1 MSLSLEGDANDYV
14 GKGLSGGKIAVFPPR
29 ESKFVAQDNIIVG
42 NVALYGATSGE
53 AYIRGMAGERF
64 CVRNSGVNAV
74 VEAVGDHGCEYMTGG
89 RVVVLGPTGRNFA
102 AGMSGGI
109 AYVLDESGDFAGKVN
124 AQMVDVG
131 KVTDPTEITE
141 LRRLV
146 ERHLEHT
153 SSDRAR
159 QVLDAWDD
167 MLPKFARVIPRDYKR
182 MLEAIRRA
190 EEQGL
195 VGDEAI
201 MVAFEE
207 NARDLSRVG
216 GN

>member
-1 MSLSLEGDANDYV
+1 
-14 GKGLSGGKIAVFPPR
+14 
-29 ESKFVAQDNIIVG
+29 
-42 NVALYGATSGE
+42 
-53 AYIRGMAGERF
+53 
-64 CVRNSGVNAV
+64 
-74 VEAVGDHGCEYMTGG
+74 
-89 RVVVLGPTGRNFA
+89 
-102 AGMSGGI
+102 
-109 AYVLDESGDFAGKVN
+109 VLDERGDFPGKVN

-182 MLEAIRRA
+182 MLDAIRRA